1 MTEFFGAF
9 LSTFDML
16 ISLVGNFLNGLVQIL
31 TYIPMAMSMLT
42 YTVSQLPVVIQGF
55 ATALIGVSVAY
66 LIIGR

>member
-1 MTEFFGAF
+1 MTDIFSAF

-16 ISLVGNFLNGLVQIL
+16 ISLVGNFLNGIVQLL

-42 YTVSQLPVVIQGF
+42 YTVTQMPVVIQGF
-55 ATALIGVSVAY
+55 ATALVGVSVAY